1 MTSAELVTRTTTA
14 LAGLEGPRWETVAG
28 AWLASYSSE
37 NTRAAYRRDLA
48 AFTEHLA
55 GLGIADPLT
64 AGRPA
69 VDVYARH
76 LEELGLSPASRA
88 RKLAGVSSFYAYA
101 AEEARVIDRN
111 PAGNVRRPKVSA
123 DSPRLGMSTEEARR
137 VVAAAEQSGP
147 AAQAL
152 IALCFGAGLRVSEAL
167 GLTPADL
174 TTEAGHRVARVVGK
188 GGGVS
193 TVPLSP
199 PVLRLLA
206 PALEAAT
213 DGGPIIRGPKGGK
226 IDRHQAGRLVEALGR
241 RAGLEHT
248 LRPHDLRHACA
259 TLALEAG
266 APLHRVQ
273 QLLRHA
279 SPTTTQRY
287 THHRDRLDSS
297 AAYALA
303 GLLGGAA

>member
-1 MTSAELVTRTTTA
+1 MTSAELVTRTTTTA

-28 AWLASYSSE
+28 AWLASYASE
-37 NTRAAYRRDLA
+37 NTRAAYRRDLR
-48 AFTEHLA
+48 AFAEHLA

-69 VDVYARH
+69 VDTYARH

-88 RKLAGVSSFYAYA
+88 RKLAGVSSFYSYA
-101 AEEARVIDRN
+101 AAEGVLDRN
-111 PAGNVRRPKVSA
+111 PAGAVRRPKVSA
-123 DSPRLGMSTEEARR
+123 DSPRLGMSTEQARR

-152 IALCFGAGLRVSEAL
+152 IGLCFGAGLRVSEAL
-167 GLTPADL
+167 ALTPADL
-174 TTEAGHRVARVVGK
+174 TTEAGHQVARVVGK

-199 PVLRLLA
+199 PVMRLLT